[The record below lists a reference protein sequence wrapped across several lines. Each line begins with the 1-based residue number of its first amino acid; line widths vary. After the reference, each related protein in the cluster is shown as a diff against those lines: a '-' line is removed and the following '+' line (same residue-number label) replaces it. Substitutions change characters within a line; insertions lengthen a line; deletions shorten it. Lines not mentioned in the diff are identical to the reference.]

1 MKLTHRRTTDK
12 VDQEINVSPLI
23 DVVFILL
30 IFFIVSATFVSLP
43 GVEINRPRV
52 ETAKSLQRNAIL
64 FALSN
69 GMEEI
74 TPIEEEPADAVE
86 VDANEGELPADALPP
101 IGECVCPN
109 SSTGTL
115 EEK

>member
-1 MKLTHRRTTDK
+1 MLRLIGMYIPFVLVFLGVAGCSYIYKDELFGRFGQQ
-12 VDQEINVSPLI
+12 QEEVIEPVPEPEPE
-23 DVVFILL
+23 V
-30 IFFIVSATFVSLP
+30 P
-43 GVEINRPRV
+43 
-52 ETAKSLQRNAIL
+52 
-64 FALSN
+64 
-69 GMEEI
+69 MEEI

>member
-1 MKLTHRRTTDK
+1 MLRLIGMYIPFVLVILGIGACSYIYKDNFLDRFKQEET
-12 VDQEINVSPLI
+12 VDAPESPVLESEEEP
-23 DVVFILL
+23 V
-30 IFFIVSATFVSLP
+30 IV
-43 GVEINRPRV
+43 
-52 ETAKSLQRNAIL
+52 
-64 FALSN
+64 
-69 GMEEI
+69 EE
-74 TPIEEEPADAVE
+74 PVIEEESSDAVE

>member
-1 MKLTHRRTTDK
+1 MLR
-12 VDQEINVSPLI
+12 LI
-23 DVVFILL
+23 GMYIPFVLVFL
-30 IFFIVSATFVSLP
+30 
-43 GVEINRPRV
+43 GVAGCSYIYKDE
-52 ETAKSLQRNAIL
+52 L
-64 FALSN
+64 F
-69 GMEEI
+69 GRFGQQKEEVIEPVPEPEPEVPI

-115 EEK
+115 EEE

>member
-1 MKLTHRRTTDK
+1 MKRLRNFMLR
-12 VDQEINVSPLI
+12 LI
-23 DVVFILL
+23 GMYVPFVMVILGIGACSYIYKDNFL
-30 IFFIVSATFVSLP
+30 GGFKQDSEEVIEEEPTFQDIVTEEVP
-43 GVEINRPRV
+43 
-52 ETAKSLQRNAIL
+52 
-64 FALSN
+64 
-69 GMEEI
+69 MEEI
-74 TPIEEEPADAVE
+74 TPIEEDQTDAVE

>member
-1 MKLTHRRTTDK
+1 MKRLRNFMLRL
-12 VDQEINVSPLI
+12 VGMYVPFVL
-23 DVVFILL
+23 VILGIGACSYIYKDNFL
-30 IFFIVSATFVSLP
+30 GSFKQDTEEVIEPVPEPEPEVP
-43 GVEINRPRV
+43 
-52 ETAKSLQRNAIL
+52 
-64 FALSN
+64 
-69 GMEEI
+69 MEEI

-86 VDANEGELPADALPP
+86 VDANEGELPADSLPP